1 MLCFRNLFI
10 VSHFCNFLTCKFDLA
25 LRTQPAD
32 LNKIIKYYAV
42 ARYPAAGNDT
52 QNARYPAAG
61 NDTQNARYPAAGND
75 TQNARYPAA
84 RNDTQNALKMLDTRQ
99 PGKIQKFEKM
109 FDTCDRE

>member
-1 MLCFRNLFI
+1 M
-10 VSHFCNFLTCKFDLA
+10 
-25 LRTQPAD
+25 
-32 LNKIIKYYAV
+32 

-61 NDTQNARYPAAGND
+61 NDTQNARYPEAGND
-75 TQNARYPAA
+75 TQNAS
-84 RNDTQNALKMLDTRQ
+84 KMLDTRQ